1 LFHPAIDTDNVLAT
15 LNTVGSGLGF
25 SLLPDYVQSILPQTV
40 VAGPLAL
47 EPEPEIDLLV
57 AYRKDDRL
65 PALQLFLSLL
75 HEFLPD
81 PGATVV
87 KKVC

>member
-1 LFHPAIDTDNVLAT
+1 M
-15 LNTVGSGLGF
+15 GF

-40 VAGPLAL
+40 VARPLAL
-47 EPEPEIDLLV
+47 EPEPEVDLLV

-65 PALQLFLSLL
+65 PAIPLFISLL

-81 PGATVV
+81 YGTMTAKSNDQHPRI
-87 KKVC
+87 